1 MHELKESQ
9 VHRQLF
15 LGDASLR
22 VQPRTPQR
30 PKAFH
35 GVDMDLMETI
45 TILVD
50 KVRILLRHQNPI

>member
-1 MHELKESQ
+1 MHELKKSQ

-22 VQPRTPQR
+22 AQPRTQQR
-30 PKAFH
+30 PKAFY
-35 GVDMDLMETI
+35 GVDMDLTEII

-50 KVRILLRHQNPI
+50 KVQILLRPQNPI